1 MLVKVPGPMTDEE
14 HELSACPF
22 CGKETSLCFANC
34 QEMRACEDFRQCEDG
49 HYLSVVC
56 SFQRGGCG
64 ASSGF
69 FPTAEEAAAAW
80 NRRPEITIDGPEI
93 GELVRLTAERVS
105 SRLKYSGRYSYT
117 Q

>member
-1 MLVKVPGPMTDEE
+1 MLVKAHGPETDGQY
-14 HELSACPF
+14 ELAACPF

-56 SFQRGGCG
+56 SFQRAGCG
-64 ASSGF
+64 ASSGY

-80 NRRPEITIDGPEI
+80 NRRPVITIDGPEI
-93 GELVRLTAERVS
+93 GGPVVAVGHRTALR
-105 SRLKYSGRYSYT
+105 G
-117 Q
+117 

>member
-1 MLVKVPGPMTDEE
+1 MLVKAHGPMTDGQY
-14 HELSACPF
+14 ELDACPF
-22 CGKETSLCFANC
+22 CGKETSLRFSNC
-34 QEMRACEDFRQCEDG
+34 QEMRACEDFRQCKDG

-56 SFQRGGCG
+56 SLARGGCG

-80 NRRPEITIDGPEI
+80 NRRPEITIDGAEI

-105 SRLKYSGRYSYT
+105 GSLR
-117 Q
+117 